1 MELSSAF
8 WWFILIGLGA
18 QLVDGALG
26 MAFGLVSSSVM
37 LAMGIPPAQASAA
50 IHTAEVFTTGA
61 SGVSHLVAGNVDK
74 RLFLRLAL
82 PGAVGGAVGAYG
94 LTQLPG
100 EVIRPLIYLYLLV
113 LAIIILAR
121 AAGRLMPK
129 GEVKRVPVLGFVAGF
144 LDASGGG
151 GWGPVATS
159 TLLARGGQ
167 ARTTIGTV
175 NAAEFVVT
183 LTVSA
188 TFLLSMGLHHLQI
201 VAGLLIGG
209 MMAAPVAALLVK
221 RLKERWVLVAVG
233 VLVLG
238 ISLFQIGHALPGYLA
253 RCALTGRRTIC
264 RAAGGPT
271 RRGAGGGAPGAAG
284 GRGRRRPGQIRH
296 RAARSGLVTAAV
308 HAAPVE
314 DAGAGRQHAAE
325 EVHPAR
331 LRVHHHRRLG
341 GQQQRQVGGAV

>member
-1 MELSSAF
+1 MELSSEF

-26 MAFGLVSSSVM
+26 MAFGLVSSSV
-37 LAMGIPPAQASAA
+37 LLSMGLPPAQVSASV
-50 IHTAEVFTTGA
+50 HTAEVFTTGA
-61 SGVSHLVAGNVDK
+61 SGVSHLVAGNVDR
-74 RLFLRLAL
+74 RLFFRLAL
-82 PGAVGGAVGAYG
+82 PGALGGALGAYV
-94 LTQLPG
+94 LTQVPG
-100 EVIRPLIYLYLLV
+100 DLIRPLIYLYLLV

-121 AAGRLMPK
+121 AAGRWMPK
-129 GEVKRVPVLGFVAGF
+129 GEIRRVPVLGFFAGL

-188 TFLLSMGLHHLQI
+188 TFLLSMGMQHLQI

-209 MMAAPVAALLVK
+209 MMAAPVAAVLVK
-221 RLKERWVLVAVG
+221 RVKERWVLVAVG

-238 ISLFQIGHALPGYLA
+238 ISLFQVGHALLGYLY
-253 RCALTGRRTIC
+253 R
-264 RAAGGPT
+264 
-271 RRGAGGGAPGAAG
+271 
-284 GRGRRRPGQIRH
+284 
-296 RAARSGLVTAAV
+296 
-308 HAAPVE
+308 
-314 DAGAGRQHAAE
+314 
-325 EVHPAR
+325 
-331 LRVHHHRRLG
+331 
-341 GQQQRQVGGAV
+341 

>member
-113 LAIIILAR
+113 LAIIATIVPLNGSEEELSKIPMLIGVIAFVIIGEIVRILSAR
-121 AAGRLMPK
+121 DRTEDYLGMGESGDPLAFDVAHGYMDPEELEAAGMGTGP
-129 GEVKRVPVLGFVAGF
+129 ERVVVEK
-144 LDASGGG
+144 
-151 GWGPVATS
+151 
-159 TLLARGGQ
+159 
-167 ARTTIGTV
+167 TV
-175 NAAEFVVT
+175 V
-183 LTVSA
+183 
-188 TFLLSMGLHHLQI
+188 
-201 VAGLLIGG
+201 
-209 MMAAPVAALLVK
+209 
-221 RLKERWVLVAVG
+221 ER
-233 VLVLG
+233 
-238 ISLFQIGHALPGYLA
+238 IEP
-253 RCALTGRRTIC
+253 RDRK
-264 RAAGGPT
+264 
-271 RRGAGGGAPGAAG
+271 
-284 GRGRRRPGQIRH
+284 
-296 RAARSGLVTAAV
+296 
-308 HAAPVE
+308 
-314 DAGAGRQHAAE
+314 
-325 EVHPAR
+325 
-331 LRVHHHRRLG
+331 
-341 GQQQRQVGGAV
+341 

>member
-238 ISLFQIGHALPGYLA
+238 ISLFQIGHALSGYLA
-253 RCALTGRRTIC
+253 R
-264 RAAGGPT
+264 
-271 RRGAGGGAPGAAG
+271 
-284 GRGRRRPGQIRH
+284 
-296 RAARSGLVTAAV
+296 
-308 HAAPVE
+308 
-314 DAGAGRQHAAE
+314 
-325 EVHPAR
+325 
-331 LRVHHHRRLG
+331 
-341 GQQQRQVGGAV
+341 